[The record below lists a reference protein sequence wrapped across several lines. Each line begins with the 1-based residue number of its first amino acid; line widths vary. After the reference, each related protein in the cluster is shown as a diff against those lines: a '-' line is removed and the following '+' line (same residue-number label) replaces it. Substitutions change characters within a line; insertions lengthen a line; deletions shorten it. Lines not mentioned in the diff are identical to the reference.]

1 MDNFCF
7 NRRMV
12 KNKNV
17 AVFCGSSDGSSPIY
31 RKEAIKLGKCLKE
44 KNYTL
49 VYGGGSRGLMGAIA
63 ESMYNEEG
71 EVIGVLPE
79 IFNIPQVVRK
89 DIYTKLYVKKDMHE
103 RKALMY
109 ELADAFIIMPGG
121 IGTLDEFFEIF
132 TWKQIGKHKKNIA
145 IFNIDGFYNELLTF
159 LNSVKEK
166 GFVSEEVLSSLIVSD
181 DAYKIVSCLF
191 SKEDELPLK
200 ID

>member
-1 MDNFCF
+1 ME
-7 NRRMV
+7 
-12 KNKNV
+12 KIKNV
-17 AVFCGSSDGSSPIY
+17 AVFCGSSAGSSPIY
-31 RKEAIKLGKCLKE
+31 TREAIKLGKCLKE
-44 KNYTL
+44 ENYSL

-63 ESMYNEEG
+63 ESTFNEGG

-145 IFNIDGFYNELLTF
+145 IFNIEGFYNELLSF
-159 LNSVKEK
+159 LKSVKEK

-181 DAYKIVSCLF
+181 DANEIVSSLF